1 VSAGRAVVA
10 AASMVLAL
18 ASCAGPSPDPAAT
31 RAIFLETCAPGG
43 VSLEVRVC
51 ECAYERIVDDLDP
64 GELADLDRRLRDDP
78 DRLPRVV
85 SRAALECAAEPLE
98 AGG

>member
-1 VSAGRAVVA
+1 MSAARAI
-10 AASMVLAL
+10 AASASVVLAV
-18 ASCAGPSPDPAAT
+18 ASCAGPSSDPAAT

-51 ECAYERIVDDLDP
+51 ECAYERILDDLDP
-64 GELADLDRRLRDDP
+64 DELTDLDRRLRDDP
-78 DRLPRVV
+78 DRLPPVV
-85 SRAALECAAEPLE
+85 SRAALECAAEPLA